1 MVEML
6 RNWNKGQNGIR
17 SSLILL
23 LGIIN
28 FNILCTFLSSFA
40 YIYIYKYFNM
50 CAFPSLVVSDSL
62 WHYRL

>member
-17 SSLILL
+17 SSLIVL

-28 FNILCTFLSSFA
+28 FNILCTFLPSSA
-40 YIYIYKYFNM
+40 YIYKNILI
-50 CAFPSLVVSDSL
+50 CVPSPG
-62 WHYRL
+62 